1 MTPLRSFEDFI
12 REGVVN
18 KKRTDLSRAN
28 SLIEEAEKRF
38 NFLKEMLTK
47 IKVNDENANY
57 YVENSYDII
66 LELIRAKLL
75 IDGFKT
81 TGISAHEA
89 EVSYLRNLGFTETE
103 TRFVNE
109 LRYFRNRIIY
119 YGKSLDAEYARSVL
133 TFLDQTY
140 LKLKKL
146 LIDL

>member
-140 LKLKKL
+140 LKLKKVL
-146 LIDL
+146 S

>member
-38 NFLKEMLTK
+38 KFLKEMLTK

-140 LKLKKL
+140 LKLKKVL
-146 LIDL
+146 S

>member
-38 NFLKEMLTK
+38 KFLKEMLTK

-146 LIDL
+146 LS

>member
-1 MTPLRSFEDFI
+1 MTPLKRFEDFI
-12 REGVVN
+12 KEGIVN
-18 KKRTDLSRAN
+18 KHRRDVSRAN

-38 NFLKEMLTK
+38 KFLKKEMLKK

-57 YVENSYDII
+57 YVENSYDIL
-66 LELIRAKLL
+66 LELIRAKLF

-109 LRYFRNRIIY
+109 LRYFRNRIN
-119 YGKSLDAEYARSVL
+119 LL
-133 TFLDQTY
+133 W
-140 LKLKKL
+140 KKNG
-146 LIDL
+146 